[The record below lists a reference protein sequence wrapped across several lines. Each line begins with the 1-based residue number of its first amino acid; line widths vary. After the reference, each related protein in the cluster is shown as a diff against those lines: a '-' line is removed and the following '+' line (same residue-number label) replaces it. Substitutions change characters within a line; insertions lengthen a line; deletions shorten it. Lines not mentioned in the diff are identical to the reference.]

1 MLDLVCMNEDKM
13 VDKMVDKSIII
24 WIMKGLEEKI
34 KYVIL
39 ILVWIF

>member
-1 MLDLVCMNEDKM
+1 MNEDKM

-24 WIMKGLEEKI
+24 WIVKGLEEKI

-39 ILVWIF
+39 ILV